1 MPAATIVIHSGSDA
15 THDVDFQQIILGILD
30 NATWQ
35 ATIGDKSV
43 AFSNSSADVLR
54 MQGAAGSL
62 LPTDFAVTG
71 YSLTDLSGHE
81 LFDLNWSGIQ
91 FVLRNQT
98 EATFGAVMRNQMDQ
112 ILAGTDLNLQY
123 LGGVGRDVVTG
134 TDFRDSL
141 AGSDGADVLS
151 GGKAADLLLGG
162 GGRDRLS
169 GGDGTDRLV
178 GQGGQDRL
186 TGGLG
191 ADAFIFAGRNAFGAS
206 GDTITDFS
214 MLQQDVIDLSSID
227 AKVGNKGLD
236 AFTFITGAFSNTKGE
251 LRLEEGVGGTQVQAD
266 VDGDCSADFVLTLQ
280 GVTGLDATAFI
291 L

>member
-123 LGGVGRDVVTG
+123 LGGVGRDVVRG

-191 ADAFIFAGRNAFGAS
+191 ADAFIFAGRNAVLAS
-206 GDTITDFS
+206 GDTVTDFS
-214 MLQQDVIDLSSID
+214 LAEGDRIDLSSID

-266 VDGDCSADFVLTLQ
+266 VDGDSSADFVLTLQ

>member
-191 ADAFIFAGRNAFGAS
+191 ADAFIFAGRNAVLAS
-206 GDTITDFS
+206 GDTVTDFS
-214 MLQQDVIDLSSID
+214 LAEGDRIDLSSID

-266 VDGDCSADFVLTLQ
+266 VDGDSSADFVLTLQ

>member
-15 THDVDFQQIILGILD
+15 THDVDFSQLLQDILAD
-30 NATWQ
+30 ASWQ
-35 ATIGDKSV
+35 PTIGDKSV
-43 AFSNSSADVLR
+43 AFSNTSADMLR
-54 MQGAAGSL
+54 MHGAAGPF
-62 LPTDFAVTG
+62 LPSDFAVTG
-71 YSLTDLSGHE
+71 HTLTDLSGHVV
-81 LFDLNWSGIQ
+81 FDLDWGGIQ

-191 ADAFIFAGRNAFGAS
+191 ADAFIFAGRNAVLAS
-206 GDTITDFS
+206 GDTVTDFS
-214 MLQQDVIDLSSID
+214 MVQKDVIDLSSID

-266 VDGDCSADFVLTLQ
+266 VDGDGSADFVLTLQ
-280 GVTGLDATAFI
+280 GVTGLDATAFV